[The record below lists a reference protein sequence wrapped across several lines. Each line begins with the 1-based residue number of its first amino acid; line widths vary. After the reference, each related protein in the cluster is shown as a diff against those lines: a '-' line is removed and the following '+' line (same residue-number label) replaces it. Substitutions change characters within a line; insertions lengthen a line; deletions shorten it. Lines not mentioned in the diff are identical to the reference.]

1 MRGYTRL
8 CEGGMRTPAM
18 IRWPGKIASGG
29 VSDEIVADLDI
40 YPIVANFVGG
50 KGYADKPEVVH
61 GEMSPSDRVL
71 NRDARRHIAGGGS
84 HVPSDDRLIG
94 P

>member
-1 MRGYTRL
+1 
-8 CEGGMRTPAM
+8 MRTPAM

-50 KGYADKPEVVH
+50 KCYADKPEVVH

-71 NRDARRHIAGGGS
+71 NRDARRHIAGDAS